1 MDKPLQLDDA
11 ARNILRQNS
20 RGSYTVPTAKLYP
33 FQWNWDSAFIA
44 CGLASFDID
53 RAWTELETLLAA
65 QWDNGMVP
73 HIVFHSPHAD
83 YFPGPDTWGTNGD
96 NASSG
101 ITQPPVAAT
110 IARGLYERDR
120 AVGRKRMAALFPR
133 LLAWHR
139 WFHAYRCESGAI
151 AATHPWETGRDN
163 APDWDLA
170 LAGVDT
176 SRIQPFKRSDLE
188 YVEKDMRPTGQDYD
202 RYMALVQFGREVG
215 WNEEKIR
222 SDGPFRVA
230 DPTLTFTLLRAN
242 RDLRAIASEFSEPVA
257 EIDHWI
263 DCLVAGSRTLWN
275 PVLGAFDS
283 VDLRSGNPSGSLSNA
298 SFLCWYA
305 GLDEPAM
312 LERLEEVLEKARF
325 GVPSYAPDADG
336 FDSRRYWRGPVW
348 AMMNMLIGI
357 GLNEY
362 GHVEL
367 ARRVRNDVRLLILSG
382 GFAEYFDPCD
392 GEPAGGKNFSW
403 TAAVW
408 LAWATPTLKE
418 GNDGIVTA

>member
-11 ARNILRQNS
+11 ARSILRQNC

-65 QWDNGMVP
+65 QWRNGMVP
-73 HIVFHSPHAD
+73 HIVFHALDAD
-83 YFPGPDTWGTNGD
+83 YCPGPGTWGTEGVP
-96 NASSG
+96 ASSG
-101 ITQPPVAAT
+101 ISQPPVAST

-120 AVGRKRMAALFPR
+120 KAGRKRMAAMFPK

-139 WFHAYRCESGAI
+139 WFHVCRCESGAV

-163 APDWDLA
+163 APDWDVA
-170 LAGVDT
+170 LAEVDT

-188 YVEKDMRPTGQDYD
+188 HVEGDMRPTGLDYD

-215 WNEEKIR
+215 WDEEKIR

-242 RDLRAIASEFSEPVA
+242 RDLRAIAAEFCEPVA

-263 DCLVAGSRTLWN
+263 DCLEAGAATLWN
-275 PVLGAFDS
+275 PALGAYDS
-283 VDLRSGNPSGSLSNA
+283 VDLRRGEASGSLSNA

-305 GLDEPAM
+305 GINEPTM
-312 LERLEEVLEKARF
+312 LGKLEEVLDKARF
-325 GVPSYAPDADG
+325 GVPSYAPDGAG

-357 GLNEY
+357 GLGEFGY
-362 GHVEL
+362 AEL
-367 ARRVRNDVRLLILSG
+367 ARRIRNDVRLLILSG

-392 GEPAGGKNFSW
+392 GAPAGGKNFSW